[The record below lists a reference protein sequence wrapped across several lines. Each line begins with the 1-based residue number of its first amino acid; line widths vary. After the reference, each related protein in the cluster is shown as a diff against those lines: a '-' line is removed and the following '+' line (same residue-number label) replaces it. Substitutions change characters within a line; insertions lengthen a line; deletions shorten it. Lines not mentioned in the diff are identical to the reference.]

1 MNYKT
6 FRDLRYW
13 QEAHK
18 LVQAIYQVTQTY
30 PNEEKFGLS
39 AQIRRSS
46 ASICANMAEGF
57 KKSRK
62 DFARY
67 LDISQASLE
76 ETKYHLILSNDLG
89 YLSSEQYQS
98 LNDLADDVG
107 RMLYGL
113 ITKLKL

>member
-6 FRDLRYW
+6 FRDLRCW

-18 LVQAIYQVTQTY
+18 LVLAIYRATQNF

-39 AQIRRSS
+39 IQIRRS
-46 ASICANMAEGF
+46 AVSICANMAEGF

-62 DFARY
+62 DFVRN

-89 YLSSEQYQS
+89 YLTLDQYQS
-98 LNDLADDVG
+98 LNNSADDVG
-107 RMLYGL
+107 KMFYGL
-113 ITKLKL
+113 INSLRS

>member
-6 FRDLRYW
+6 FRDLRCW

-18 LVQAIYQVTQTY
+18 LVLAIYRVTQDF

-39 AQIRRSS
+39 IQIRRSA

-62 DFARY
+62 DFVRY

-76 ETKYHLILSNDLG
+76 ETKYHFILSNDLG
-89 YLSSEQYQS
+89 YLTSDQYQS
-98 LNDLADDVG
+98 LNSSADDVG
-107 RMLYGL
+107 KMLYGL
-113 ITKLKL
+113 IASLKS